1 MRAGFR
7 PPRSGSPMAAEGKLE
22 KSFMEEVDLG
32 GEKSFVGAW
41 YVPDLKI
48 CDELILYF
56 KHREDKI
63 EGQIGHDQQVNK
75 GIKDSIDVIVTPDQF
90 THPIIQKY
98 INFSLREVARAYM
111 EKYEWSRRVNPWAIT
126 ENINIQYYRPMMGYK
141 EWHTE
146 RIGKLWPSIAR
157 HLVFMTYLNDVFD
170 EGGTEFF
177 YQKIKTQPR
186 KGLTLIW
193 PVDWTHLHRGV
204 VSPTQEKY
212 IITGWYSFL

>member
-1 MRAGFR
+1 
-7 PPRSGSPMAAEGKLE
+7 LL
-22 KSFMEEVDLG
+22 EEVELG
-32 GEKSFVGAW
+32 GEKSFIGAW

-63 EGQIGHDQQVNK
+63 EGEIGHNRQVNK
-75 GIKDSIDVIVTPDQF
+75 DVKDSIDVIVTPDQF

-98 INFSLREVARAYM
+98 IGQNLREVTEAYT
-111 EKYEWSRRVNPWAIT
+111 KKFEWAGRVNAFSIT
-126 ENINIQYYRPMMGYK
+126 ENINIQYYKPMMGYK

-157 HLVFMTYLNDVFD
+157 HLVFMTYLNDVSD

-193 PVDWTHLHRGV
+193 PVDWTHLHRGI
-204 VSPTQEKY
+204 VSPTEEKY
-212 IITGWYSFL
+212 IITGWYNFL